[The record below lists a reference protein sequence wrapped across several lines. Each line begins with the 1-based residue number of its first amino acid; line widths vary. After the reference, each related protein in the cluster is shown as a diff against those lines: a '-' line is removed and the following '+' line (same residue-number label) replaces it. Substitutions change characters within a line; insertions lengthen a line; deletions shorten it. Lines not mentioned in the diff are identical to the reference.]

1 MVSIFIKKTGSTRS
15 TKMMDYVSTHF
26 LKELG
31 DLGDPEANAVATRLG
46 SFVGSKL
53 YRTEPKGRTMP
64 LRDISSQSRA

>member
-1 MVSIFIKKTGSTRS
+1 
-15 TKMMDYVSTHF
+15 MMEYVSTHF

-31 DLGDPEANAVATRLG
+31 DLDDPDANAVATRLG
-46 SFVGSKL
+46 SFVGSQM